1 MEKTVSLEQVKQLR
15 EQTGAGVVDAKKALD
30 ESKGDLEAAIV
41 LLRKK
46 GQAKALKKAGRSA
59 SQGVIEAYV
68 HQGRV
73 GVLLELN
80 CETDFVARNE
90 KFLELAHELALQVA
104 STDPKVVSPED
115 VTDEMLAAER
125 EVGAENLKGKPAEVI
140 EKALAGKLKKFAESQ
155 ALLTQPSVKNPDE
168 TVREVLARYVHQ
180 LGENIQVGR
189 FVRYEVGRE

>member
-1 MEKTVSLEQVKQLR
+1 MAVSLDQVKQLR

-30 ESKGDLEAAIV
+30 ESKGDVEAAIV

-104 STDPKVVSPED
+104 STDPKVVSPDD
-115 VTDEMLAAER
+115 VTDAMLAAER

-168 TVREVLARYVHQ
+168 TVRDVITRYVHQ